1 MMKLFNK
8 GSDTYRNSYLA
19 QTMWKKNNIPREIP
33 HLFLDTCCPLLIL
46 SGISCFA
53 ILKTSSH
60 LSDTY

>member
-19 QTMWKKNNIPREIP
+19 QMMWKKNNIPRETP
-33 HLFLDTCCPLLIL
+33 HLFLDTCCPLLTL
-46 SGISCFA
+46 SGISCLA

-60 LSDTY
+60 LLVR